1 MANLVSNISNL
12 ATRTATENKAIRT
25 LINGNAADLSA
36 LTTTNKASVVAALN
50 ELKATITSVSA
61 AAGATV
67 NDAATSS
74 TTQTYSINKIRDLV
88 NTSIS
93 AVTAGAP
100 AALDTLDELAAALGD
115 DANFAATITAAL
127 GNRLRVDAA
136 QTLNATQKATGI
148 ANLGAVAAADIGDT
162 ATDFTSIFNTGLI

>member
-1 MANLVSNISNL
+1 MANLVTNL
-12 ATRTATENKAIRT
+12 NNLTTRIATESKALRT
-25 LINGNAADLSA
+25 LLNGNATDLTA
-36 LTTTNKASVVAALN
+36 LTTTNKTNLVAALN
-50 ELKATITSVSA
+50 ELKALITSVSA

-88 NTSIS
+88 TTSIS

-136 QTLNATQKATGI
+136 QTLSAGQKAQGLS
-148 ANLGAVAAADIGDT
+148 NLGAVAASDVGDT
-162 ATDFTSIFNTGLI
+162 ATDYVALFNSGLI

>member
-12 ATRTATENKAIRT
+12 ATRTATENKALRT

-36 LTTTNKASVVAALN
+36 LTTTSKTSVVSALN

-136 QTLNATQKATGI
+136 QTLNATQKATGLS
-148 ANLGAVAAADIGDT
+148 NLGAVAAADIGDT
-162 ATDFTSIFNTGLI
+162 ATDYVSIFNTGLI

>member
-1 MANLVSNISNL
+1 MANLVSNISNF
-12 ATRTATENKAIRT
+12 ATRTATENKALRT

-36 LTTTNKASVVAALN
+36 LTTTSKTSVVSALN

-61 AAGATV
+61 AAGASV

-136 QTLNATQKATGI
+136 QTLNATQKATGLS
-148 ANLGAVAAADIGDT
+148 NLGAVAAADIGDT
-162 ATDFTSIFNTGLI
+162 ATDYVSIFNTGLI